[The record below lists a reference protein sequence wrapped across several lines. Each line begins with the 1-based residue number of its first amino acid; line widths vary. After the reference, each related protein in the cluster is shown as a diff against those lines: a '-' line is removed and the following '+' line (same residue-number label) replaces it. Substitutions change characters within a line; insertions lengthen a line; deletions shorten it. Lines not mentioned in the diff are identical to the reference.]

1 MSTELRYKLA
11 DSALEYEAIHRL
23 NYRSFV
29 EEIPQHAPNPERRLI
44 DRFHEQNTYAIC
56 LEGDQLVGMIAGRCN
71 RPFSLDAKLPNL
83 DSYLPPHQ
91 RAVEVR
97 LLAVLPRHRKQAV
110 FVRLA
115 GLLAVHFRQQGCD
128 LAIISGTTRQIG
140 LYRHLGFVP
149 FGPLVGG
156 DQAPYQPMA
165 LTLESFGARAGALLA
180 QAGGR
185 TASFLP
191 GPVEMAPAVRQAYA
205 APVLYH
211 RGAEFAAL
219 LARVRRALCELAHAP
234 HAVVM
239 YGSGTLAN
247 DAVAA
252 QLSTFG
258 GRGLVLAN
266 GEFGERLA
274 DHARR
279 WRLQFDVLKAPWGDA
294 IDLGQVQ
301 RRLESRGARWL
312 WAVAG
317 ETSTGVANPH
327 RALQALCRARGVD
340 LCLDAISALGLYEL
354 DLDGVRL
361 ATTVSGKAL
370 GAYAGLSVV
379 FHDGRLT
386 EAGVLPRYLDLAAY
400 EAGGG
405 VPYTQ
410 SSPPLAAL
418 DASLRGSNWPARQAR
433 IAQADGRLRAE
444 LRRVGFAIVARDCA
458 AMPGVVTLALPE
470 DVPAERL
477 AARMERLGYQ
487 LAHRSDYLVR
497 RNWLQICLMGQ
508 WQDDLLERLP
518 GLLAEQTV
526 RSRGRS
532 RSIEPN
538 RFAPSPSWNF
548 TT

>member
-1 MSTELRYKLA
+1 VNARLRYKLA
-11 DSALEYEAIHRL
+11 DSAWEYEAIHRL

-29 EEIPQHAPNPERRLI
+29 EEIPQHAPNPERRLV

-56 LEGDQLVGMIAGRCN
+56 LEGDELVGMIAGRCT
-71 RPFSLDAKLPNL
+71 RPFSLDAKLPDL
-83 DSYLPPHQ
+83 DSYLPRHK
-91 RAVEVR
+91 RAIEVR

-128 LAIISGTTRQIG
+128 LALISGTTREIR

-149 FGPLVGG
+149 FGPLVGSE
-156 DQAPYQPMA
+156 QAPYQPMV

-185 TASFLP
+185 CASFLP
-191 GPVEMAPAVRQAYA
+191 GPVEVAPAVRQAYS
-205 APVLYH
+205 APALYH
-211 RGAEFAAL
+211 RSADFAAL
-219 LARVRRALCELAHAP
+219 LGRVRCALCELAHAP

-239 YGSGTLAN
+239 CGSGTLAN

-252 QLSTFG
+252 QLSSLG

-279 WRLQFDVLKAPWGDA
+279 WRLSFDVLQAPWGDA
-294 IDLGQVQ
+294 IAVDSVQ
-301 RRLESRGARWL
+301 RQLELRGARWL

-327 RALQALCRARGVD
+327 RALQALCRAHGVD

-354 DLDGVRL
+354 HLDGVRL
-361 ATTVSGKAL
+361 ATAVSGKAL
-370 GAYAGLSVV
+370 GAYAGLSIV

-386 EAGVLPRYLDLAAY
+386 GKGVLPRYLDLAAY
-400 EAGGG
+400 EANGG

-410 SSPPLAAL
+410 
-418 DASLRGSNWPARQAR
+418 
-433 IAQADGRLRAE
+433 
-444 LRRVGFAIVARDCA
+444 
-458 AMPGVVTLALPE
+458 
-470 DVPAERL
+470 
-477 AARMERLGYQ
+477 
-487 LAHRSDYLVR
+487 
-497 RNWLQICLMGQ
+497 
-508 WQDDLLERLP
+508 
-518 GLLAEQTV
+518 
-526 RSRGRS
+526 
-532 RSIEPN
+532 
-538 RFAPSPSWNF
+538 
-548 TT
+548 